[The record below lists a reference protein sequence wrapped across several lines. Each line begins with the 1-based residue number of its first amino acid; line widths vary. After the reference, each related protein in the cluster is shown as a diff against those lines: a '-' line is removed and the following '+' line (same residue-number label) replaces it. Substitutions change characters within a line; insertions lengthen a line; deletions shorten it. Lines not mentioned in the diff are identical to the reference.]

1 MSSDWAGTHHACIS
15 QSRLRLVLFYA
26 VYSQVFPWIKHV
38 EFVAGVKQ
46 VLLMSFG
53 KSALPPHSREWT
65 RPLHVLAVQCLLQ
78 TSPVTQPP
86 VHCIHTTQTYILFG
100 RPMPAAC
107 EVWSAKSMRNDCYIS
122 ANVLW
127 TPTLILKLT
136 ISSEGSEQTFPTIYC
151 PYGNIVNFPHVA
163 WLSVLVEVQ
172 ICIWPFWCHCHS
184 PSLASVKSRLVL
196 VHTHMHTTISPLS
209 GLCLEQ
215 PGWAGWYQKVHI
227 AIFWI
232 AGAKWR

>member
-151 PYGNIVNFPHVA
+151 PYGNIVNFPHAIQTPTWDELMDEQTYGQTDTDGHVTIEYTRWHNA
-163 WLSVLVEVQ
+163 
-172 ICIWPFWCHCHS
+172 
-184 PSLASVKSRLVL
+184 
-196 VHTHMHTTISPLS
+196 HTCAAHVP
-209 GLCLEQ
+209 
-215 PGWAGWYQKVHI
+215 
-227 AIFWI
+227 
-232 AGAKWR
+232 